1 MNRDIA
7 SYVAGGVGLVVMGI
21 LAIVA
26 PEPKGDPAFDFIRG
40 NKEVTEDQVRGK
52 LVSDEL
58 TNVQIVLKGHYFVA
72 MASKDGWTE
81 EFAVDL
87 LTGKLR
93 GWDIDEDDWNC

>member
-7 SYVAGGVGLVVMGI
+7 WYVAGGVGLAVMGI
-21 LAIVA
+21 LAIAA
-26 PEPKGDPAFDFIRG
+26 PEPKGDPAFEFIPG
-40 NKEVTEDQVRGK
+40 NKEVTEDQVREK
-52 LVSDEL
+52 LVSDGW

-72 MASKDGWTE
+72 KASKDGRTE
-81 EFAVDL
+81 DAAVDL